1 MTNSMTAFG
10 REEVQSP
17 VGHLIWE
24 IRSVNHRYQEIS
36 MRLPEELRAAEPAF
50 RQAIANAVQRGRIDA
65 ILHYQPLAS
74 GTADNHLDHAEIRRL
89 AQWQAEV
96 RSVIFDAAPLRT
108 ADILRW
114 PGVLGASSVNF
125 DRLREQALELLKKT
139 LAAVL
144 SNRQREGEKLA
155 GILRDHLL
163 AARGLVQQAKKN
175 WPAVETHLRS
185 RLEERIAEFAEK
197 LDPGRLEQEMV
208 LLLSKADIREEVD
221 RLLLHLEECER
232 VLGGEGP
239 IGRRLDFLMQ
249 ELHREANTLG
259 SKSAHPT
266 MTAACVDLKVL
277 IEQMREQVQNV
288 E

>member
-1 MTNSMTAFG
+1 MTAFG
-10 REEVQSP
+10 REEIQSP
-17 VGHLIWE
+17 MGHLIWE

-36 MRLPEELRAAEPAF
+36 MRLPEELRAAESTF
-50 RQAIANAVQRGRIDA
+50 RQAIANSILRGRIDG
-65 ILHYQPLAS
+65 ILHYQSLAS
-74 GTADNHLDHAEIRRL
+74 STADNHLNHAEIRRL

-96 RSVIFDAAPLRT
+96 HSVIVDAAPLRT

-114 PGVLGASSVNF
+114 PGVLGASSVNV
-125 DRLREQALELLKKT
+125 DGLHTLALKLLEKT
-139 LAAVL
+139 LATVL

-163 AARGLVQQAKKN
+163 AARDLVQQAKEN
-175 WPAVETHLRS
+175 WPAIETYFRS

-197 LDPGRLEQEMV
+197 FDPGRLEQEMV

-221 RLLLHLEECER
+221 RLLLHLEESER
-232 VLGGEGP
+232 VLSGEGP

-266 MTAACVDLKVL
+266 MTTVSVDLKVL

>member
-1 MTNSMTAFG
+1 MTAFG
-10 REEVQSP
+10 REEAQSA
-17 VGHLIWE
+17 VGHFIWE

-74 GTADNHLDHAEIRRL
+74 AAAADHLDHAEIRRL

-96 RSVIFDAAPLRT
+96 RSVILDAVPLRT

-114 PGVLGASSVNF
+114 PGVLGASSENV

-139 LAAVL
+139 LAVML

-155 GILRDHLL
+155 GILREHLF
-163 AARGLVQQAKKN
+163 AARDLVQHAKKN

-185 RLEERIAEFAEK
+185 RLEERIAEFSEK
-197 LDPGRLEQEMV
+197 LDPGRLEQEVV
-208 LLLSKADIREEVD
+208 LLLSKADIREEID
-221 RLLLHLEECER
+221 RLLLHLEESER

-249 ELHREANTLG
+249 ELNREANTLG

>member
-1 MTNSMTAFG
+1 MTAFG
-10 REEVQSP
+10 REEAQSS

-50 RQAIANAVQRGRIDA
+50 RQSIANAVKRGRIDA

-74 GTADNHLDHAEIRRL
+74 GTADNRLDHAEVRRL

-96 RSVIFDAAPLRT
+96 RSVIVDAVPLRT

-114 PGVLGASSVNF
+114 PGVLGASSVNV
-125 DRLREQALELLKKT
+125 DRLREQALELLRKT

-155 GILRDHLL
+155 GILREHLS
-163 AARGLVQQAKKN
+163 AARGLVQHAKKN
-175 WPAVETHLRS
+175 WPAVEAHLRS
-185 RLEERIAEFAEK
+185 RLEERIAEFLEK
-197 LDPGRLEQEMV
+197 LDPGRLEQEMA

-221 RLLLHLEECER
+221 RLLLHLEEGER
-232 VLGGEGP
+232 VLGGDGP

>member
-1 MTNSMTAFG
+1 MTAFG
-10 REEVQSP
+10 REEAQSS

-36 MRLPEELRAAEPAF
+36 MRLPEELRAAEPTF
-50 RQAIANAVQRGRIDA
+50 RQSIANAVKRGRIDA
-65 ILHYQPLAS
+65 ILRYQPLAS
-74 GTADNHLDHAEIRRL
+74 GTADNHLDQAEVRRL

-96 RSVIFDAAPLRT
+96 HRVIVDAVPLRT

-114 PGVLGASSVNF
+114 PGVLGASSVNV

-155 GILRDHLL
+155 GILREHLL
-163 AARGLVQQAKKN
+163 AARGLVQHAKKN
-175 WPAVETHLRS
+175 WPAVEAHLRS
-185 RLEERIAEFAEK
+185 RLEERIAEFVEK

-221 RLLLHLEECER
+221 RLLLHLEEGER
-232 VLGGEGP
+232 VLGGDGP

-259 SKSAHPT
+259 SKSAPPT
-266 MTAACVDLKVL
+266 MTAACIDLKVL